1 MTAMGDTRRIRISDG
16 ATAVVAVLN
25 SSDTATAVWD
35 ALPFSGRAQ
44 CWGDEIY
51 FAIPVSAQ
59 LGTHASDVVDVGT
72 VAFWPPGNAMC
83 LFWGPTPASVG
94 DECRAASP
102 VSVIGSIEGDAGA
115 LAQMRPGAEL
125 TVAEER

>member
-1 MTAMGDTRRIRISDG
+1 MSDTRRIEISDG
-16 ATAVVAVLN
+16 VTAVVAVLN

-44 CWGDEIY
+44 RWGDEIY
-51 FAIPVSAQ
+51 FAIPVSAH
-59 LGTHASDVVDVGT
+59 LDRHASDVVDVGA

-83 LFWGPTPASVG
+83 LFWGPTPASNG

-102 VSVIGSIEGDAGA
+102 VSVIGSIEGDAGV
-115 LAQMRPGAEL
+115 LAKMRPGAEL
-125 TVAEER
+125 KIERVK

>member
-1 MTAMGDTRRIRISDG
+1 MSDTKRIRISDDV
-16 ATAVVAVLN
+16 TAVVAVLN
-25 SSDTATAVWD
+25 ESATASAVWD

-44 CWGDEIY
+44 HWGDEIY

-59 LGTHASDVVDVGT
+59 LDTHASDVVDVGA

-83 LFWGPTPASVG
+83 LFWGPTPASSG

-102 VSVIGSIEGDAGA
+102 VNVIGSIEGDAEV
-115 LAQMRPGAEL
+115 LAKMRPGAEL
-125 TVAEER
+125 TIERVS